1 MSLADKI
8 VKVAIEGMPI
18 NPLEKLFIK
27 FVLGTKLGRKILLKR
42 MKKNWKSAFAKKG
55 KVDKKKADKATKG
68 QVDKGKVA
76 KGIVSTNKKRWPT
89 IFDKVI
95 LDEKP
100 NTPKSPYEVHL
111 NGENIISDK
120 EENETSELLRKIL
133 LITKPK
139 ALGEGVVSDKDAEM
153 PEMLR
158 KILSL
163 RPVVKRTDPKTPKNP
178 YEVRI
183 DGKLK
188 TAQEILK
195 DITNASLKDAL
206 KDMHRE
212 NDYKVL
218 HDILGDNINV
228 KIESLED
235 LYAGKKETKEDEKKA
250 VNPYSDEALEK
261 RGLEMHIFEVSIGGL
276 GRPLIPGVPEP
287 MAGYQERP
295 VAIGG
300 VKDHICMFNGKP
312 VYELGGR
319 YYYTEIVP
327 KGTKPKK
334 GFLTKKAFLKMN
346 NVDTNKDHSID
357 LEHLKDEIQK
367 LREQNKEL
375 TGLKPWQHRL
385 PDGTIVATG
394 ALIDPAM
401 EKVIM
406 PDGKKYAT
414 GVRRD
419 PAREADDQN
428 AFKFVDREA
437 RQIILS
443 DGTVVKLATSE
454 AEKPTKEQII
464 NPDQNKKL
472 EKNPWVIHLDKVA
485 QNFQKHEDYFKQKY
499 GLTLDGGA
507 IMPAHTNDISS
518 TLVAT
523 KGGRQ

>member
-1 MSLADKI
+1 MSLADKVI
-8 VKVAIEGMPI
+8 NVAIAGTPM
-18 NPLEKLFIK
+18 NPLQKLAFK
-27 FVLGTKLGRKILLKR
+27 LVFGTKLGRKIALRR
-42 MKKNWKSAFAKKG
+42 MKKNWQKVFGKKG
-55 KVDKKKADKATKG
+55 K
-68 QVDKGKVA
+68 VDKGKVA
-76 KGIVSTNKKRWPT
+76 KGIVSKNKKQWPA
-89 IFDKVI
+89 IFDKVV

-111 NGENIISDK
+111 KGENIVSDK
-120 EENETSELLRKIL
+120 EAEMPELLRKIL
-133 LITKPK
+133 S
-139 ALGEGVVSDKDAEM
+139 LGAVVE
-153 PEMLR
+153 
-158 KILSL
+158 
-163 RPVVKRTDPKTPKNP
+163 PKTPKNP
-178 YEVRI
+178 RANPYEVRI
-183 DGKLK
+183 NGEIKSV
-188 TAQEILK
+188 QEILK
-195 DITNASLKDAL
+195 DMADTSLKDVL
-206 KDMHRE
+206 KDMHKE
-212 NDYKVL
+212 NDYKFL
-218 HDILGDNINV
+218 QNILGDNINLKV
-228 KIESLED
+228 ESLED

-261 RGLEMHIFEVSIGGL
+261 RGLEMHIFEVSIDGL

-300 VKDHICMFNGKP
+300 VKDHIYMFNGKP
-312 VYELGGR
+312 VYELDGR

-334 GFLTKKAFLKMN
+334 GFFTKKEFLKMN

-357 LEHLKDEIQK
+357 LEHLKNEIQK

-394 ALIDPAM
+394 LRLD
-401 EKVIM
+401 ENENVIM
-406 PDGKKYAT
+406 PDGKEYAT

-419 PAREADDQN
+419 PAREGDDQGG
-428 AFKFVDREA
+428 FKFVDREA

-499 GLTLDGGA
+499 GLILEGRA
-507 IMPAHTNDISS
+507 IMPAHTKDISS

>member
-1 MSLADKI
+1 MSLADKVI
-8 VKVAIEGMPI
+8 NVAIDGTPL
-18 NPLEKLFIK
+18 NPLQKLAFK
-27 FVLGTKLGRKILLKR
+27 LVFGTKLGRKIALRR
-42 MKKNWKSAFAKKG
+42 MKKNWQKVFGKKG
-55 KVDKKKADKATKG
+55 K
-68 QVDKGKVA
+68 VDKGKVA
-76 KGIVSTNKKRWPT
+76 KVAKGIVS
-89 IFDKVI
+89 
-95 LDEKP
+95 
-100 NTPKSPYEVHL
+100 
-111 NGENIISDK
+111 DK
-120 EENETSELLRKIL
+120 E
-133 LITKPK
+133 
-139 ALGEGVVSDKDAEM
+139 AEM

-163 RPVVKRTDPKTPKNP
+163 GAVVEPKTPKNP
-178 YEVRI
+178 RANPYEVRI
-183 DGKLK
+183 NGEIKSV
-188 TAQEILK
+188 QEILK
-195 DITNASLKDAL
+195 DMADTSLKDVL
-206 KDMHRE
+206 KDMHKE
-212 NDYKVL
+212 NDYKFL
-218 HDILGDNINV
+218 QNILGDNINLKV
-228 KIESLED
+228 ESLED

-300 VKDHICMFNGKP
+300 VKDHIYMFNGKP
-312 VYELGGR
+312 VYELDGR

-334 GFLTKKAFLKMN
+334 GFLTKKEFLKMN

-357 LEHLKDEIQK
+357 LEHLKNEIQK

-394 ALIDPAM
+394 LRLD
-401 EKVIM
+401 ENENVIM
-406 PDGKKYAT
+406 PDGKEYAT

-428 AFKFVDREA
+428 GFKFVDREA
-437 RQIILS
+437 CQIILS
-443 DGTVVKLATSE
+443 DGTIVKLATSG

-499 GLTLDGGA
+499 GLILSGRA
-507 IMPAHTNDISS
+507 IMPAHTKDISS

>member
-55 KVDKKKADKATKG
+55 KVDKKKADK
-68 QVDKGKVA
+68 VA
-76 KGIVSTNKKRWPT
+76 KGI
-89 IFDKVI
+89 
-95 LDEKP
+95 
-100 NTPKSPYEVHL
+100 
-111 NGENIISDK
+111 
-120 EENETSELLRKIL
+120 
-133 LITKPK
+133 
-139 ALGEGVVSDKDAEM
+139 VSDKDAEM
-153 PEMLR
+153 PELLR

-163 RPVVKRTDPKTPKNP
+163 GAVVEPKTPKNP
-178 YEVRI
+178 RANPYEVRI
-183 DGKLK
+183 NGEIKSV
-188 TAQEILK
+188 QEILK
-195 DITNASLKDAL
+195 DMADTSLKDVL
-206 KDMHRE
+206 KDMHKE
-212 NDYKVL
+212 NDYKFL
-218 HDILGDNINV
+218 QNILGDNINLKV
-228 KIESLED
+228 ESLED

-261 RGLEMHIFEVSIGGL
+261 GGLEMHIFEVSIGVL

-300 VKDHICMFNGKP
+300 VKDHIYMFNGKP
-312 VYELGGR
+312 VYELDGR

-357 LEHLKDEIQK
+357 LEHLKNEIQK

-394 ALIDPAM
+394 ALLPNDPRWA
-401 EKVIM
+401 
-406 PDGKKYAT
+406 
-414 GVRRD
+414 
-419 PAREADDQN
+419 ADDQN
-428 AFKFVDREA
+428 GFKFVDREA

-454 AEKPTKEQII
+454 AEKPKKEQII

-507 IMPAHTNDISS
+507 IMPAPRTNDISS

>member
-42 MKKNWKSAFAKKG
+42 MKKNWQKVFGKKG
-55 KVDKKKADKATKG
+55 KVDKGKAD
-68 QVDKGKVA
+68 KVA
-76 KGIVSTNKKRWPT
+76 KGIVSKNKKQWPA
-89 IFDKVI
+89 IFDKVV

-111 NGENIISDK
+111 NGENIVSDK

-139 ALGEGVVSDKDAEM
+139 TLGEGIVSDKETEM
-153 PEMLR
+153 PELLR

-163 RPVVKRTDPKTPKNP
+163 GAVVEPKTPKNP
-178 YEVRI
+178 RANPYEVRI
-183 DGKLK
+183 NGEVKSV
-188 TAQEILK
+188 QEILK
-195 DITNASLKDAL
+195 DMADTSLKDVL
-206 KDMHRE
+206 KDMHKE
-212 NDYKVL
+212 NDYKFL
-218 HDILGDNINV
+218 QNILGDNINLKV
-228 KIESLED
+228 ESLED
-235 LYAGKKETKEDEKKA
+235 LYAGKRETKEDEKKA

-300 VKDHICMFNGKP
+300 VKDHIYMFNGKP
-312 VYELGGR
+312 VYELDGR
-319 YYYTEIVP
+319 YYDTEIVP

-394 ALIDPAM
+394 ALIDPA
-401 EKVIM
+401 
-406 PDGKKYAT
+406 
-414 GVRRD
+414 
-419 PAREADDQN
+419 READDQKG
-428 AFKFVDREA
+428 FKFVDGKM
-437 RQIILS
+437 ILP

-507 IMPAHTNDISS
+507 IMPAPRTNDISS

>member
-42 MKKNWKSAFAKKG
+42 MKKNWQKVFGKKG
-55 KVDKKKADKATKG
+55 KVDKGKAD
-68 QVDKGKVA
+68 KVA
-76 KGIVSTNKKRWPT
+76 KGIVSKNKKPWPA
-89 IFDKVI
+89 IFDKVV

-111 NGENIISDK
+111 NGENIVSDK
-120 EENETSELLRKIL
+120 E
-133 LITKPK
+133 
-139 ALGEGVVSDKDAEM
+139 AEM

-163 RPVVKRTDPKTPKNP
+163 GAVVEPKTSKNPRANP

-183 DGKLK
+183 NGEVKSV
-188 TAQEILK
+188 QEILK
-195 DITNASLKDAL
+195 DMADTSLKDVL
-206 KDMHRE
+206 KDMHKE
-212 NDYKVL
+212 NDYKFL
-218 HDILGDNINV
+218 QNILGDNINV

-235 LYAGKKETKEDEKKA
+235 LYAGKRETKEDEKKS

-300 VKDHICMFNGKP
+300 VKDHIYMFNGKP
-312 VYELGGR
+312 VYELDGR

-357 LEHLKDEIQK
+357 LEHLKNEIQK

-394 ALIDPAM
+394 LRLDEN

-406 PDGKKYAT
+406 PDGKEYAT
-414 GVRRD
+414 GVRHD
-419 PAREADDQN
+419 PAREADDQKG
-428 AFKFVDREA
+428 FKFVDG
-437 RQIILS
+437 QMILP
-443 DGTVVKLATSE
+443 DGTIVKLETPG
-454 AEKPTKEQII
+454 AEKIQPTKEQII

-485 QNFQKHEDYFKQKY
+485 QNFQKHKDYFKQKY

>member
-8 VKVAIEGMPI
+8 VKVAIDGMPI

-27 FVLGTKLGRKILLKR
+27 FVLGTKLGRKILLRR
-42 MKKNWKSAFAKKG
+42 MKKNWKSAFGKKG
-55 KVDKKKADKATKG
+55 KVDKKKADKAAKG
-68 QVDKGKVA
+68 QVDKGKVAKGQEVDKGKVA

-89 IFDKVI
+89 IFDRVV

-100 NTPKSPYEVHL
+100 NTPRSPYEVHL
-111 NGENIISDK
+111 NGENIVSDK

-139 ALGEGVVSDKDAEM
+139 ALGEGIVSDKDAEM

-163 RPVVKRTDPKTPKNP
+163 GAVVEPKTPKNP

-195 DITNASLKDAL
+195 DITNTSLKDAL

-212 NDYKVL
+212 KDYKSL
-218 HDILGDNINV
+218 QDILKDIKV
-228 KIESLED
+228 KPVED
-235 LYAGKKETKEDEKKA
+235 LYIGKKKTKEDEKKA

-261 RGLEMHIFEVSIGGL
+261 QGLEMQINQVPIGGYGYHEPLKYVKPL
-276 GRPLIPGVPEP
+276 G
-287 MAGYQERP
+287 
-295 VAIGG
+295 
-300 VKDHICMFNGKP
+300 DHIYMYRGAP
-312 VYELGGR
+312 VVECDG
-319 YYYTEIVP
+319 YYFETVIVP
-327 KGTKPKK
+327 KGTGIWKGGYLHKK
-334 GFLTKKAFLKMN
+334 DFFERYH
-346 NVDTNKDHSID
+346 VDAHEDNSVD
-357 LEHLKDEIQK
+357 LEHLKDEFQK
-367 LREQNKEL
+367 LREQD
-375 TGLKPWQHRL
+375 GLKPWQVRL
-385 PDGTIVATG
+385 PDGTIYAMG
-394 ALIDPAM
+394 ALLPNDPRWA
-401 EKVIM
+401 
-406 PDGKKYAT
+406 
-414 GVRRD
+414 
-419 PAREADDQN
+419 ADDQN
-428 AFKFVDREA
+428 GFKFVDG
-437 RQIILS
+437 QMILP
-443 DGTVVKLATSE
+443 DGTVVELANPTPG
-454 AEKPTKEQII
+454 AEKIQPTKEQIV

-472 EKNPWVIHLDKVA
+472 EKNPWVIHLDKIA

-507 IMPAHTNDISS
+507 IMPAPRTNDISS

>member
-42 MKKNWKSAFAKKG
+42 MKKNWQKVFGKKG
-55 KVDKKKADKATKG
+55 KVDKKKADK
-68 QVDKGKVA
+68 VA
-76 KGIVSTNKKRWPT
+76 KGIVSTNKKQWPA
-89 IFDKVI
+89 IFDKVV

-111 NGENIISDK
+111 NGENIVSDK
-120 EENETSELLRKIL
+120 EAEMPELLRKIL
-133 LITKPK
+133 S
-139 ALGEGVVSDKDAEM
+139 LGAVVES
-153 PEMLR
+153 
-158 KILSL
+158 
-163 RPVVKRTDPKTPKNP
+163 KTPKNPRANP

-183 DGKLK
+183 NGEVKSV
-188 TAQEILK
+188 QEILK
-195 DITNASLKDAL
+195 DMADTSLKDVL
-206 KDMHRE
+206 KDMHKE
-212 NDYKVL
+212 NDYKFL
-218 HDILGDNINV
+218 QNILGDNINLKV
-228 KIESLED
+228 ESLED

-300 VKDHICMFNGKP
+300 VKDHIYMFNGKP
-312 VYELGGR
+312 VYELDGR
-319 YYYTEIVP
+319 YYDTEIVL

-394 ALIDPAM
+394 LRLDENEN

-406 PDGKKYAT
+406 PDGKEYAT

-428 AFKFVDREA
+428 GFKFVDREA
-437 RQIILS
+437 RQINLS

-507 IMPAHTNDISS
+507 IMPAPRTNDISS

>member
-1 MSLADKI
+1 MSLADKVI
-8 VKVAIEGMPI
+8 NVAIDGTPM
-18 NPLEKLFIK
+18 NPLQKLAFK
-27 FVLGTKLGRKILLKR
+27 LVFGTKLGRKIALRR
-42 MKKNWKSAFAKKG
+42 MKKNWQKVFGKKG
-55 KVDKKKADKATKG
+55 K
-68 QVDKGKVA
+68 VDKGKVA
-76 KGIVSTNKKRWPT
+76 KGIVSKNKKQWPA
-89 IFDKVI
+89 IFDKVV

-111 NGENIISDK
+111 KGENIVSDK
-120 EENETSELLRKIL
+120 E
-133 LITKPK
+133 
-139 ALGEGVVSDKDAEM
+139 AEM

-163 RPVVKRTDPKTPKNP
+163 GAVVEPKTPKNP
-178 YEVRI
+178 RANPYEVRI
-183 DGKLK
+183 NGEIKSV
-188 TAQEILK
+188 QEILK
-195 DITNASLKDAL
+195 DMADTSLKDVL
-206 KDMHRE
+206 KDMHKE
-212 NDYKVL
+212 NDYKFL
-218 HDILGDNINV
+218 QNILGDNINLKV
-228 KIESLED
+228 ESLED
-235 LYAGKKETKEDEKKA
+235 LYAGKKATKEDEKKA

-300 VKDHICMFNGKP
+300 VKDHIYMFNGKP
-312 VYELGGR
+312 VYELDGR

-357 LEHLKDEIQK
+357 LEHLKNEIQK

-394 ALIDPAM
+394 LRLD
-401 EKVIM
+401 ENVIM
-406 PDGKKYAT
+406 PDGKEYAT

-428 AFKFVDREA
+428 GFKFVDREA

-499 GLTLDGGA
+499 GLILDGRA
-507 IMPAHTNDISS
+507 IMPAHTKDISS

>member
-1 MSLADKI
+1 MSLADKVI
-8 VKVAIEGMPI
+8 NVAIDGTPM
-18 NPLEKLFIK
+18 NPLQKLAFK
-27 FVLGTKLGRKILLKR
+27 LVFGTKLGRKIALRR
-42 MKKNWKSAFAKKG
+42 MKKNWQKVFGKKG
-55 KVDKKKADKATKG
+55 K
-68 QVDKGKVA
+68 VDKGKVA
-76 KGIVSTNKKRWPT
+76 KGIVSKNKKQWPA
-89 IFDKVI
+89 IFDKVV

-111 NGENIISDK
+111 KGENI
-120 EENETSELLRKIL
+120 
-133 LITKPK
+133 
-139 ALGEGVVSDKDAEM
+139 VSDKDAEM
-153 PEMLR
+153 PELLR

-163 RPVVKRTDPKTPKNP
+163 GAVVEPKTPKNP
-178 YEVRI
+178 RANPYEVRI
-183 DGKLK
+183 NGEVKSV
-188 TAQEILK
+188 QEILK
-195 DITNASLKDAL
+195 DMANTSLKDAL

-212 NDYKVL
+212 DDYKFL
-218 HDILGDNINV
+218 QKILGDNINV

-235 LYAGKKETKEDEKKA
+235 LYIGKKKTKDDEQKV
-250 VNPYSDEALEK
+250 VNPYSDEVLEK
-261 RGLEMHIFEVSIGGL
+261 QGLEMHIFEVSIGGL

-300 VKDHICMFNGKP
+300 VKDHIYMFNGKP
-312 VYELGGR
+312 VYELDGR

-334 GFLTKKAFLKMN
+334 GFLTKKEFLKMN

-357 LEHLKDEIQK
+357 LEHLKNEIQK

-394 ALIDPAM
+394 LRLD
-401 EKVIM
+401 ENENVIM
-406 PDGKKYAT
+406 PDGKEYAT

-428 AFKFVDREA
+428 GFKFVDREA

-443 DGTVVKLATSE
+443 DGTIVKLATSE

-499 GLTLDGGA
+499 GLILDGRA
-507 IMPAHTNDISS
+507 IMPAHTKDISS

>member
-1 MSLADKI
+1 MSLADKVI
-8 VKVAIEGMPI
+8 NVAIDGTPM
-18 NPLEKLFIK
+18 NPLQKLAFK
-27 FVLGTKLGRKILLKR
+27 LVFGTKLGRKIALRR
-42 MKKNWKSAFAKKG
+42 MKKNWQKVFGKKG
-55 KVDKKKADKATKG
+55 K
-68 QVDKGKVA
+68 VDKGKVA
-76 KGIVSTNKKRWPT
+76 KGIVSKNKKQWPA
-89 IFDKVI
+89 IFDKVV

-111 NGENIISDK
+111 NGENIVSDK
-120 EENETSELLRKIL
+120 E
-133 LITKPK
+133 
-139 ALGEGVVSDKDAEM
+139 AEM

-163 RPVVKRTDPKTPKNP
+163 GAVVEPKTPKNP
-178 YEVRI
+178 RANPYEVRI
-183 DGKLK
+183 NGEIKSV
-188 TAQEILK
+188 QEILK
-195 DITNASLKDAL
+195 DMADTSLKDVL
-206 KDMHRE
+206 KDMHKE
-212 NDYKVL
+212 NDYKFL
-218 HDILGDNINV
+218 QNILGDNINLKV
-228 KIESLED
+228 ESLED
-235 LYAGKKETKEDEKKA
+235 LYAGKKATKEDEKKA

-300 VKDHICMFNGKP
+300 VKDHIYMFNGKP
-312 VYELGGR
+312 VYELDGR

-357 LEHLKDEIQK
+357 LEHLKNEIQK

-394 ALIDPAM
+394 LRLDEN

-406 PDGKKYAT
+406 PDGKEYAT
-414 GVRRD
+414 GVRHD

-428 AFKFVDREA
+428 GFKFVDREA

-454 AEKPTKEQII
+454 AEKPKKEQII

-507 IMPAHTNDISS
+507 IMPAPRTNDISS

>member
-1 MSLADKI
+1 MSLADKVI
-8 VKVAIEGMPI
+8 NVAIDGTPM
-18 NPLEKLFIK
+18 NPLQKLAFK
-27 FVLGTKLGRKILLKR
+27 LVFGTKLGRKIALRR
-42 MKKNWKSAFAKKG
+42 MKKNWQKVFGKKG
-55 KVDKKKADKATKG
+55 K
-68 QVDKGKVA
+68 VDKGKVA
-76 KGIVSTNKKRWPT
+76 KGIVSKNKKQWPA
-89 IFDKVI
+89 IFDKVV

-111 NGENIISDK
+111 KGENI
-120 EENETSELLRKIL
+120 
-133 LITKPK
+133 
-139 ALGEGVVSDKDAEM
+139 VSDKDAEM
-153 PEMLR
+153 PELLR

-163 RPVVKRTDPKTPKNP
+163 GAVVEPKTPKNP
-178 YEVRI
+178 RANPYEVRI
-183 DGKLK
+183 NGEIKSV
-188 TAQEILK
+188 QEILK
-195 DITNASLKDAL
+195 DMADTSLKDVL
-206 KDMHRE
+206 KDMHKE
-212 NDYKVL
+212 NDYKFL
-218 HDILGDNINV
+218 QNILGDNINLKV
-228 KIESLED
+228 ESLEE
-235 LYAGKKETKEDEKKA
+235 LYAGKKATKEDEKKA

-300 VKDHICMFNGKP
+300 VKDHIYMFNGKP
-312 VYELGGR
+312 VYELDGR

-334 GFLTKKAFLKMN
+334 GFLTKKEFLKMN

-357 LEHLKDEIQK
+357 LEHLKNEIQK

-394 ALIDPAM
+394 LRLDEN

-406 PDGKKYAT
+406 PDGTIVAT
-414 GVRRD
+414 GALID

-428 AFKFVDREA
+428 GFKFVDREA

-454 AEKPTKEQII
+454 AEKPKKEQII

-507 IMPAHTNDISS
+507 IMPAHTKDISS

>member
-1 MSLADKI
+1 MSLADKVI
-8 VKVAIEGMPI
+8 NVAIDGTPL
-18 NPLEKLFIK
+18 NPLQKLAFK
-27 FVLGTKLGRKILLKR
+27 LVFGTKLGRKIALRR

-55 KVDKKKADKATKG
+55 KVDKGKVA
-68 QVDKGKVA
+68 KVA
-76 KGIVSTNKKRWPT
+76 KGIVS
-89 IFDKVI
+89 
-95 LDEKP
+95 
-100 NTPKSPYEVHL
+100 
-111 NGENIISDK
+111 DK
-120 EENETSELLRKIL
+120 E
-133 LITKPK
+133 
-139 ALGEGVVSDKDAEM
+139 AEM

-163 RPVVKRTDPKTPKNP
+163 GAVVEPKTPKNP
-178 YEVRI
+178 RANPYEVRI
-183 DGKLK
+183 NGEIKSV
-188 TAQEILK
+188 QEILK
-195 DITNASLKDAL
+195 DMADTSLKDVL
-206 KDMHRE
+206 KDMHKE
-212 NDYKVL
+212 NDYKFL
-218 HDILGDNINV
+218 QNILGDNINLKV
-228 KIESLED
+228 ESLEE
-235 LYAGKKETKEDEKKA
+235 LYAGKKQTKEDEKKA

-300 VKDHICMFNGKP
+300 VKDHIYMFNGKP
-312 VYELGGR
+312 VYELDGR

-334 GFLTKKAFLKMN
+334 GFLTKKEFLKMN

-357 LEHLKDEIQK
+357 LEHLKNEIQK

-385 PDGTIVATG
+385 SDGTIV
-394 ALIDPAM
+394 
-401 EKVIM
+401 
-406 PDGKKYAT
+406 AT

-419 PAREADDQN
+419 PAREGDDQGG
-428 AFKFVDREA
+428 FKFVDREA

-443 DGTVVKLATSE
+443 DGTIVKLATSE

-499 GLTLDGGA
+499 GLILSGRA
-507 IMPAHTNDISS
+507 IMPAHTKDISS

>member
-55 KVDKKKADKATKG
+55 KVDKKKADK
-68 QVDKGKVA
+68 VA
-76 KGIVSTNKKRWPT
+76 KGIVSKNKKQWPA
-89 IFDKVI
+89 IFDKVV

-111 NGENIISDK
+111 NGENI
-120 EENETSELLRKIL
+120 
-133 LITKPK
+133 
-139 ALGEGVVSDKDAEM
+139 VSDKDAEM

-163 RPVVKRTDPKTPKNP
+163 GAVVEPKTPKNP
-178 YEVRI
+178 RANPYEVRI
-183 DGKLK
+183 NGEIKSV
-188 TAQEILK
+188 QEILK
-195 DITNASLKDAL
+195 DMADTSLKDVL
-206 KDMHRE
+206 KDMHKE
-212 NDYKVL
+212 NDYKFL
-218 HDILGDNINV
+218 QNILGDNINLKV
-228 KIESLED
+228 ESLED

-261 RGLEMHIFEVSIGGL
+261 GGLEMHIFEVSIGVF

-300 VKDHICMFNGKP
+300 VKDHIYMFNGKP
-312 VYELGGR
+312 VYELDGR

-357 LEHLKDEIQK
+357 LEHLKNEIQK

-394 ALIDPAM
+394 ALIDPAR

-406 PDGKKYAT
+406 PDGKIYAK
-414 GVRRD
+414 GALLPND
-419 PAREADDQN
+419 PRWAADDQN
-428 AFKFVDREA
+428 GFKFVDREA

-454 AEKPTKEQII
+454 AEKPKKEQII

-507 IMPAHTNDISS
+507 IMPAPRTNDISS

>member
-1 MSLADKI
+1 MSLADKVI
-8 VKVAIEGMPI
+8 NVAIDGTPM
-18 NPLEKLFIK
+18 NPLQKLAFK
-27 FVLGTKLGRKILLKR
+27 LVFGTKLGRKIALRR
-42 MKKNWKSAFAKKG
+42 MKKNWQKVFGKKG
-55 KVDKKKADKATKG
+55 K
-68 QVDKGKVA
+68 VDKGKVA
-76 KGIVSTNKKRWPT
+76 KGIVSKNKKQWPA
-89 IFDKVI
+89 IFDKVV

-111 NGENIISDK
+111 KGENIVSDK
-120 EENETSELLRKIL
+120 E
-133 LITKPK
+133 
-139 ALGEGVVSDKDAEM
+139 AEM

-163 RPVVKRTDPKTPKNP
+163 GAVVEPKIPKNPRANP

-183 DGKLK
+183 NGEIKSV
-188 TAQEILK
+188 QEILK
-195 DITNASLKDAL
+195 DMADTSLKDVL
-206 KDMHRE
+206 KDMHKE
-212 NDYKVL
+212 NDYKFL
-218 HDILGDNINV
+218 QNILGDNINLKV
-228 KIESLED
+228 ESLED
-235 LYAGKKETKEDEKKA
+235 LYAGKKATKEDEKKA

-295 VAIGG
+295 VTIGG
-300 VKDHICMFNGKP
+300 VKDHIYMFNGKP
-312 VYELGGR
+312 VYELDGR

-334 GFLTKKAFLKMN
+334 GFLTKKEFLKMN

-357 LEHLKDEIQK
+357 LEHLKNEIQK

-394 ALIDPAM
+394 LRFDKN
-401 EKVIM
+401 ENVIM
-406 PDGKKYAT
+406 PDGKEYAT

-428 AFKFVDREA
+428 GFKFVDREA

-443 DGTVVKLATSE
+443 DGTVVKLATSG

-472 EKNPWVIHLDKVA
+472 EKNQWVIHLDKVA

-499 GLTLDGGA
+499 GLILDGRA
-507 IMPAHTNDISS
+507 IMPAHTKDISS

>member
-100 NTPKSPYEVHL
+100 NRPKSPYEVHL

-235 LYAGKKETKEDEKKA
+235 LYAGKKKTKEDEKKA

-261 RGLEMHIFEVSIGGL
+261 RGLEMHIADGSIPGL
-276 GRPLIPGVPEP
+276 GRPRPGVQEP
-287 MAGYQERP
+287 LAGYRDYP
-295 VAIGG
+295 VPVGD

-312 VYELGGR
+312 VYELDGR
-319 YYYTEIVP
+319 FYRIEIVP
-327 KGTKPKK
+327 KGTKPEV
-334 GFLTKKAFLKMN
+334 GYLTKKVFLKMN

-394 ALIDPAM
+394 ALIEP
-401 EKVIM
+401 K
-406 PDGKKYAT
+406 
-414 GVRRD
+414 RD
-419 PAREADDQN
+419 ADDQN
-428 AFKFVDREA
+428 GFKFVDREA

-454 AEKPTKEQII
+454 AEKPKKEQII

-499 GLTLDGGA
+499 GLTLDRGA
-507 IMPAHTNDISS
+507 IMPAPRTNDISS

>member
-55 KVDKKKADKATKG
+55 KVDKGKVAKG
-68 QVDKGKVA
+68 QEVDRGKVA
-76 KGIVSTNKKRWPT
+76 KGIVS
-89 IFDKVI
+89 
-95 LDEKP
+95 
-100 NTPKSPYEVHL
+100 
-111 NGENIISDK
+111 DK
-120 EENETSELLRKIL
+120 E
-133 LITKPK
+133 
-139 ALGEGVVSDKDAEM
+139 AEM

-261 RGLEMHIFEVSIGGL
+261 RGLEMHIADGSIPGL
-276 GRPLIPGVPEP
+276 GRPRPGVQEP
-287 MAGYQERP
+287 LAGYRDYP
-295 VAIGG
+295 VPVGN

-312 VYELGGR
+312 VYELDGR
-319 YYYTEIVP
+319 FYRIEIVP
-327 KGTKPKK
+327 KGTKPEV
-334 GFLTKKAFLKMN
+334 GYLTKKEFFKMN

-367 LREQNKEL
+367 LREQNKER

-394 ALIDPAM
+394 LRLDEN

-406 PDGKKYAT
+406 PDGKEYAT

-428 AFKFVDREA
+428 GFKFVDREA

-507 IMPAHTNDISS
+507 IMPAHTKDISS

>member
-1 MSLADKI
+1 MSLADKVI
-8 VKVAIEGMPI
+8 NVAIDGTPM
-18 NPLEKLFIK
+18 NPLQKLAFK
-27 FVLGTKLGRKILLKR
+27 LVFGTKLGRKIALRR
-42 MKKNWKSAFAKKG
+42 MKKNWQKVFGKKG
-55 KVDKKKADKATKG
+55 K
-68 QVDKGKVA
+68 VDKGKVA
-76 KGIVSTNKKRWPT
+76 KGIVSKNKKQWPA
-89 IFDKVI
+89 IFDKVV

-111 NGENIISDK
+111 KGENI
-120 EENETSELLRKIL
+120 
-133 LITKPK
+133 
-139 ALGEGVVSDKDAEM
+139 VSDKDAEM
-153 PEMLR
+153 PELLR

-163 RPVVKRTDPKTPKNP
+163 GAVVEPKTPKNP
-178 YEVRI
+178 RANPYEVRI
-183 DGKLK
+183 NGEVKSV
-188 TAQEILK
+188 QEILK
-195 DITNASLKDAL
+195 DMANTSLKDVL
-206 KDMHRE
+206 KDMHKE
-212 NDYKVL
+212 NDYKFL
-218 HDILGDNINV
+218 QNILGDNINV

-235 LYAGKKETKEDEKKA
+235 LYAGKRETKEDEKKS

-261 RGLEMHIFEVSIGGL
+261 GGLEMHIFEVSIGGL

-300 VKDHICMFNGKP
+300 VKDHIYMFNGKP
-312 VYELGGR
+312 VYELDGR

-334 GFLTKKAFLKMN
+334 GFLTKKEFLKMN

-357 LEHLKDEIQK
+357 LEHLKNEIQK

-394 ALIDPAM
+394 LRLD
-401 EKVIM
+401 ENENVIM
-406 PDGKKYAT
+406 PDGKEYAT

-428 AFKFVDREA
+428 GFKFVDREA
-437 RQIILS
+437 HQIILS

-499 GLTLDGGA
+499 GLILDGRA
-507 IMPAHTNDISS
+507 IMPAHTKDISS

>member
-42 MKKNWKSAFAKKG
+42 MKKNWQKVFGKKG
-55 KVDKKKADKATKG
+55 KVDKKKADK
-68 QVDKGKVA
+68 VA
-76 KGIVSTNKKRWPT
+76 KGIVSKNKKQWPA
-89 IFDKVI
+89 IFDKVV

-111 NGENIISDK
+111 NGENIVSDK
-120 EENETSELLRKIL
+120 E
-133 LITKPK
+133 
-139 ALGEGVVSDKDAEM
+139 AEM

-163 RPVVKRTDPKTPKNP
+163 GAVVEPKTPKNP
-178 YEVRI
+178 RANPYEVRI
-183 DGKLK
+183 NGEVKSV
-188 TAQEILK
+188 QEILK
-195 DITNASLKDAL
+195 DMADTSLKDVL
-206 KDMHRE
+206 KDMHKE
-212 NDYKVL
+212 NDYKFL
-218 HDILGDNINV
+218 QKILGDNINV

-235 LYAGKKETKEDEKKA
+235 LYAGKKKTKEDEKKA

-261 RGLEMHIFEVSIGGL
+261 RGLEMQINQVPIGGYGYHEPLKYVKPL
-276 GRPLIPGVPEP
+276 G
-287 MAGYQERP
+287 
-295 VAIGG
+295 
-300 VKDHICMFNGKP
+300 DHIYMYRGAP
-312 VYELGGR
+312 VVECDG
-319 YYYTEIVP
+319 YYFETVIVP
-327 KGTKPKK
+327 KGSGIWKGGYLHKK
-334 GFLTKKAFLKMN
+334 DFFERYH
-346 NVDTNKDHSID
+346 VDTNKDP
-357 LEHLKDEIQK
+357 LG
-367 LREQNKEL
+367 
-375 TGLKPWQHRL
+375 GLAGINDPDSLMKYLDKKGKRL
-385 PDGTIVATG
+385 PDGKIYAKG
-394 ALIDPAM
+394 ALLPNDPRWA
-401 EKVIM
+401 
-406 PDGKKYAT
+406 
-414 GVRRD
+414 
-419 PAREADDQN
+419 ADDQKG
-428 AFKFVDREA
+428 FKFVDG
-437 RQIILS
+437 QMILP

-454 AEKPTKEQII
+454 AEKPKKEQII

>member
-1 MSLADKI
+1 MSLADKVI
-8 VKVAIEGMPI
+8 NVAIDGTPM
-18 NPLEKLFIK
+18 NPLQKLAFK
-27 FVLGTKLGRKILLKR
+27 LVLGTKLGRKILLKR

-55 KVDKKKADKATKG
+55 KVDKGKVA
-68 QVDKGKVA
+68 KVA
-76 KGIVSTNKKRWPT
+76 KGI
-89 IFDKVI
+89 
-95 LDEKP
+95 
-100 NTPKSPYEVHL
+100 
-111 NGENIISDK
+111 
-120 EENETSELLRKIL
+120 
-133 LITKPK
+133 
-139 ALGEGVVSDKDAEM
+139 VSDKDAEM

-163 RPVVKRTDPKTPKNP
+163 GAVVEPKTPKNP
-178 YEVRI
+178 RANPYEVRI
-183 DGKLK
+183 NGEIKSV
-188 TAQEILK
+188 QEILK
-195 DITNASLKDAL
+195 DMADTSLKDVL
-206 KDMHRE
+206 KDMHKE
-212 NDYKVL
+212 NDYKFL
-218 HDILGDNINV
+218 QNILGDNINLKV
-228 KIESLED
+228 ESLED

-261 RGLEMHIFEVSIGGL
+261 GGLEMHIFEVSIGVL

-300 VKDHICMFNGKP
+300 VKDHIYMFNGKP
-312 VYELGGR
+312 VYELDGR

-357 LEHLKDEIQK
+357 LEHLKNEIQK

-394 ALIDPAM
+394 ALIDPA
-401 EKVIM
+401 
-406 PDGKKYAT
+406 
-414 GVRRD
+414 
-419 PAREADDQN
+419 READDQN
-428 AFKFVDREA
+428 GFKFVDREA

-454 AEKPTKEQII
+454 AEKPKKEQII

-507 IMPAHTNDISS
+507 IMPAHTKDISS

>member
-1 MSLADKI
+1 MSLADKVI
-8 VKVAIEGMPI
+8 NVAIAGTPM
-18 NPLEKLFIK
+18 NPLQKLAFK
-27 FVLGTKLGRKILLKR
+27 LVFGTKLGRKIALRR
-42 MKKNWKSAFAKKG
+42 MKKNWQKVFGKKG
-55 KVDKKKADKATKG
+55 K
-68 QVDKGKVA
+68 VDKGKVA
-76 KGIVSTNKKRWPT
+76 KGQEVDRGKVAKGIV
-89 IFDKVI
+89 
-95 LDEKP
+95 
-100 NTPKSPYEVHL
+100 
-111 NGENIISDK
+111 SDK
-120 EENETSELLRKIL
+120 E
-133 LITKPK
+133 
-139 ALGEGVVSDKDAEM
+139 AEM

-163 RPVVKRTDPKTPKNP
+163 GAVVEPKTPKNP
-178 YEVRI
+178 RANPYEVRI
-183 DGKLK
+183 NGEIKSV
-188 TAQEILK
+188 QEILK
-195 DITNASLKDAL
+195 DMADTSLKDVL
-206 KDMHRE
+206 KDMHKE
-212 NDYKVL
+212 NDYKFL
-218 HDILGDNINV
+218 QNILGDNINLKV
-228 KIESLED
+228 ESLED
-235 LYAGKKETKEDEKKA
+235 LYAGKKATKEDEKKA

-295 VAIGG
+295 VTIGG
-300 VKDHICMFNGKP
+300 VKDHIYMFNGKP
-312 VYELGGR
+312 VYELDGR

-334 GFLTKKAFLKMN
+334 GFLTKKEFLKMN

-357 LEHLKDEIQK
+357 LEHLKNEIQK

-394 ALIDPAM
+394 LRLD
-401 EKVIM
+401 ENVIM
-406 PDGKKYAT
+406 PDGKEYAT

-428 AFKFVDREA
+428 GFKFVDREA

-443 DGTVVKLATSE
+443 DGTVVKLATSG

-499 GLTLDGGA
+499 GLILDGRA
-507 IMPAHTNDISS
+507 IMPAHTKDISS

>member
-55 KVDKKKADKATKG
+55 KVDKGKVA
-68 QVDKGKVA
+68 KVA
-76 KGIVSTNKKRWPT
+76 KGI
-89 IFDKVI
+89 
-95 LDEKP
+95 
-100 NTPKSPYEVHL
+100 
-111 NGENIISDK
+111 
-120 EENETSELLRKIL
+120 
-133 LITKPK
+133 
-139 ALGEGVVSDKDAEM
+139 VSDKDAEM
-153 PEMLR
+153 PELLR

-163 RPVVKRTDPKTPKNP
+163 GAVVEPKTPKNP
-178 YEVRI
+178 RANPYEVRI
-183 DGKLK
+183 NGEIKSV
-188 TAQEILK
+188 QEILK
-195 DITNASLKDAL
+195 DMADTSLKDVL
-206 KDMHRE
+206 KDMHME
-212 NDYKVL
+212 NDYKFL
-218 HDILGDNINV
+218 QNILGDNINLKV
-228 KIESLED
+228 ESLED

-261 RGLEMHIFEVSIGGL
+261 GGLEMHIFEVSIGGL
-276 GRPLIPGVPEP
+276 GRPLIPGVLEP

-300 VKDHICMFNGKP
+300 VKDHIYMFNGKP
-312 VYELGGR
+312 VYELDGR

-334 GFLTKKAFLKMN
+334 GFLTKKEFLKMN

-357 LEHLKDEIQK
+357 LEHLKNEIQK

-394 ALIDPAM
+394 LRLD
-401 EKVIM
+401 ENENVIM
-406 PDGKKYAT
+406 PDGKEYAT

-428 AFKFVDREA
+428 GFKFVDREA
-437 RQIILS
+437 HQIILS

-499 GLTLDGGA
+499 GLILDGRA
-507 IMPAHTNDISS
+507 IMPAHTKDISS